1 MTLRERIEEQMY
13 LIEKMRFP
21 EGPILTRESQAYMI
35 LTHLMILAELLLEV
49 LDVAEGKRIR

>member
-21 EGPILTRESQAYMI
+21 EGPILTRQASATIYK
-35 LTHLMILAELLLEV
+35 A
-49 LDVAEGKRIR
+49 K